1 MAENN
6 NEKEQKPPGVQ
17 YSGFFFITVLYF
29 IARAMMGDGGKW
41 DTLLLLGY
49 VLAVVLYEFNNSIA
63 LTTSKCGSPRYSL
76 AFYYVIVPWL
86 LIFGTLN
93 AMLIQFPGWKAP
105 FANTLGYLLLK
116 LSGIERLMRD
126 ILVPEDKAS
135 QELKPSIRQIY
146 RDQSLLVNEITPQ
159 NFEQFWNSN
168 KELFNENAEQM
179 KDKLKSKI
187 VLKDAVSEFVW
198 FYLTGSLIMA
208 LSFNYLSSATCDL
221 TAEEMKAN
229 RAMFEAEKQAASQ
242 VENI

>member
-1 MAENN
+1 MKKNKN
-6 NEKEQKPPGVQ
+6 HLVFNILV
-17 YSGFFFITVLYF
+17 FFFITVLYF
-29 IARAMMGDGGKW
+29 IARSMMGDGGKW
-41 DTLLLLGY
+41 DTLLLCGY
-49 VLAVVLYEFNNSIA
+49 VLAVVLYEFNNSIL
-63 LTTSKCGSPRYSL
+63 LTTSKCGSPRYNL

-105 FANTLGYLLLK
+105 FANTFGYLLLK

-208 LSFNYLSSATCDL
+208 LSFNYLSGATYDL

-229 RAMFEAEKQAASQ
+229 RAAFEAEKQGASQ
-242 VENI
+242 VDNM